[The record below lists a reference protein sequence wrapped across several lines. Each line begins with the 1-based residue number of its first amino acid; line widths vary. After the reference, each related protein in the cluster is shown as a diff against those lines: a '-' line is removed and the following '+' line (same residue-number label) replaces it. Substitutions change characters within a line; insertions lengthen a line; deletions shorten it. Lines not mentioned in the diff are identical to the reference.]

1 MKFSII
7 TPAYNMERWI
17 AKTIESILSQEGD
30 FEIEYIVVDDGSRD
44 STFAIA
50 NEYRKHINDGIY
62 PTRCN
67 KISMTCIQQNNTSMY
82 EAINRGF
89 SIATGDL
96 YSWINAD
103 DVYEPGAFE
112 AIAKTLNKFPEIKWI
127 KGITSTID
135 EKGRV
140 IRKGI
145 CKIYHQDWIRDGIY
159 GQEAYFIEQDSVF
172 WRKSLWKKAGP
183 MPSHFR
189 SAGDYWLW
197 IQFAEHAPLWSVNIP
212 LSNFRKREGQLS
224 KGVSRYKNE
233 QWETRP
239 RRTWKAWG
247 ARLFFSPQS
256 RLTQRFPSLNKFFI
270 WLYPKIFRYYMPAEY
285 IAIENG
291 QPVIKKTNSYNV
303 NENKK
308 TFK

>member
-17 AKTIESILSQEGD
+17 KETIESILSQEGD
-30 FEIEYIVVDDGSRD
+30 FEMEYIVVDDGSTD

-50 NEYRKHINDGIY
+50 EEYRKRIEAGKYPIRCRGI
-62 PTRCN
+62 TMQCTSQ
-67 KISMTCIQQNNTSMY
+67 KNTGAVEAMNQGFRRASGDIYTWMDADNTY
-82 EAINRGF
+82 E
-89 SIATGDL
+89 S
-96 YSWINAD
+96 
-103 DVYEPGAFE
+103 GAFD
-112 AIAKTLNKFPEIKWI
+112 IIHKLFSVFPHIDWL

-135 EKGRV
+135 EKSRV
-140 IRKGI
+140 IRKGM
-145 CKIYHQDWIRDGIY
+145 CKIYHQDWIRDGIH

-172 WRKSLWKKAGP
+172 WRKNLWKKVGP

-197 IQFAEHAPLWSVNIP
+197 IQFAKHAPLWSVNIP

-224 KGVSRYKNE
+224 KDVSRYKGE
-233 QWETRP
+233 QWEARP
-239 RRTWKAWG
+239 RRTWKAWK

-256 RLTQRFPSLNKFFI
+256 RLTRRFPGLKKFFI
-270 WLYPKIFRYYMPAEY
+270 WLYPNIFRQHMPAEY

-291 QPVIKKTNSYNV
+291 QPVIKKSASYIV
-303 NENKK
+303 
-308 TFK
+308 T